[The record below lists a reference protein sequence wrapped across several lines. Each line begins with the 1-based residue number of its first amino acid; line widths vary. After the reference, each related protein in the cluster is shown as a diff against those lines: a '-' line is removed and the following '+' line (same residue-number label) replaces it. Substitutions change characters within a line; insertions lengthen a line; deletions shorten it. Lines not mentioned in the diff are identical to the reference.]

1 MHLITITTE
10 ERKKDLTEIFL
21 NTSNVIII
29 CKVQTE
35 IQSSRLISNKGAKK
49 TPEAKLRGSQTY
61 EGLWAVT
68 FIHLPDGTHDT
79 TLCSPWSW
87 SLWWWRLHNSQA
99 IYCLSLFSVAAFF
112 LSFQLNKW
120 GYSHRLLSYTSAE
133 RADNP
138 SPSVRGLHTLLKIY
152 LSFQSYH
159 LD

>member
-99 IYCLSLFSVAAFF
+99 IYCLSLFSVARSSF
-112 LSFQLNKW
+112 LSNSTNEVTPTASSLIHQQKEQTTP
-120 GYSHRLLSYTSAE
+120 LLQCEDFIRFWRSTSLF
-133 RADNP
+133 
-138 SPSVRGLHTLLKIY
+138 SPIT
-152 LSFQSYH
+152 
-159 LD
+159 